1 MPTCLPLKLL
11 NIPIIITTFLSLL
24 ALATQANA
32 ILAAA
37 AATAEPDINADAAA
51 FAHASLF
58 EECSSLDL
66 YLFLLHFQVVVN
78 PALGNPQ
85 RIRHA
90 SPPRAPTLRN
100 TASALNTV
108 CETTNRMY
116 HDTSFALADESR
128 DHLRH
133 I

>member
-11 NIPIIITTFLSLL
+11 DIPIIITTFLSLL

-32 ILAAA
+32 ILAAAAAAA

-58 EECSSLDL
+58 EECSSLGFE
-66 YLFLLHFQVVVN
+66 YVMQVPKSAD
-78 PALGNPQ
+78 PAQ
-85 RIRHA
+85 YRKCAEHR
-90 SPPRAPTLRN
+90 LRDD
-100 TASALNTV
+100 
-108 CETTNRMY
+108 NRMY

-128 DHLRH
+128 DHLRR